1 MSTSR
6 SVKFSAKLNV
16 TVTRT
21 RSSLIGDLGLSDTEK
36 YSTSL
41 YMNKPLQGMASPP
54 PYEYSTALR
63 LWISSLCLPKAPVR
77 AKKLLYQDHLLLC
90 EIQKFLRKD
99 RTTIFRN
106 ANFYFFFK
114 RKLCTLFSSLTS
126 HVQQQRSRQDPDI
139 MSVMGWPTHLTQ
151 DNFV

>member
-1 MSTSR
+1 MLLSPGPVVASLETRVCLTQRNILSL
-6 SVKFSAKLNV
+6 FILLYC
-16 TVTRT
+16 TV
-21 RSSLIGDLGLSDTEK
+21 L
-36 YSTSL
+36 YSL
-41 YMNKPLQGMASPP
+41 YMNKHLQGMAPPP
-54 PYEYSTALR
+54 PYKYSTALR
-63 LWISSLCLPKAPVR
+63 LKTSSLCLPKAPVR

-90 EIQKFLRKD
+90 EIQKFLTKD
-99 RTTIFRN
+99 HTTIFRN